1 MERLGFIH
9 EKLDIKILILFIL
22 RRLPGIVAP
31 IDLQD
36 FTQQCDDGFGYF
48 DYTDCLAELIE
59 SGLVIE
65 EETGLSISKRGAAA
79 VDEVQS
85 SLPYSVRKKAEKII
99 GPEAERRRRL
109 EMITAQHKLRDGGCF
124 VTLAMSDG
132 KCLAGESVRVPHG
145 PKAGFGHG
153 WRKRAGT
160 SQEFVPAPLRAT
172 SGRSSPPPPCRL
184 PGGGT
189 LKARYARAF
198 GGLTVFFRSRSIKY
212 WDRA

>member
-48 DYTDCLAELIE
+48 DYTDCLAELVE

-109 EMITAQHKLRDGGCF
+109 EMITARHKVRDGGCF

-132 KCLAGESVRVPHG
+132 KGEIIRLDILASGESQAERMEENFRE
-145 PKAGFGHG
+145 KAEEIYC
-153 WRKRAGT
+153 KMIEMLDK
-160 SQEFVPAPLRAT
+160 Q
-172 SGRSSPPPPCRL
+172 
-184 PGGGT
+184 
-189 LKARYARAF
+189 
-198 GGLTVFFRSRSIKY
+198 
-212 WDRA
+212 D